1 MGYVETDQV
10 ADPVAGHLHGGIA
23 DRQIYALG
31 TGPEREKGRL
41 DNP

>member
-10 ADPVAGHLHGGIA
+10 ADPVGRYLHGGIA
-23 DRQIYALG
+23 DRQVYALG